1 LPTIHQ
7 GTPKAGV
14 LGVIE
19 IFNAYWVTTAL
30 CCCRLAGESASKIPP
45 DDAEKDNIRKI
56 PMNAA
61 LPRFHAMYV
70 RVDSIGQ
77 AIRDSGTMAQPINEA
92 GYRVA
97 YAIAADNLRLGRTV
111 ISDSVNPIHLS
122 RDAWISVANR
132 ARVRVA
138 EVEIIC
144 SDPLQHRQRVE
155 TRPSDIN
162 GLRLP
167 TWEEVIAREYE
178 PWDRQ
183 LDNPVREGW
192 PTIRHNRADLLWRR
206 RIDNHCLRSCG
217 SDDRNG
223 RTQ

>member
-1 LPTIHQ
+1 
-7 GTPKAGV
+7 
-14 LGVIE
+14 
-19 IFNAYWVTTAL
+19 
-30 CCCRLAGESASKIPP
+30 
-45 DDAEKDNIRKI
+45 
-56 PMNAA
+56 
-61 LPRFHAMYV
+61 MYV

-183 LDNPVREGW
+183 HIVIDTAGD
-192 PTIRHNRADLLWRR
+192 AWRR
-206 RIDNHCLRSCG
+206 ASKNFERPYRN
-217 SDDRNG
+217 DRPRHPRVSARATGNPSIIP
-223 RTQ
+223 